1 MQRIAGGSMNNWTN
15 VSFADLLLF
24 GLKALAAFA
33 LIVFAVAVPVAIITV
48 IVMAFMAVMR

>member
-15 VSFADLLLF
+15 VSFADL
-24 GLKALAAFA
+24 LKALAAFA
-33 LIVFAVAVPVAIITV
+33 LIVFAVAVPVAIITE